1 MDEELVTGADGQ
13 LVEWE
18 SCFIRPSLL
27 ARVRDAVLGL
37 DDPEQMDDVKD
48 ALVEELEGKDVVSV
62 GQISAR
68 IRRVLKLR

>member
-1 MDEELVTGADGQ
+1 MDEELITGEDAQ

-18 SCFIRPSLL
+18 SCFILPSLL
-27 ARVRDAVLGL
+27 ERVRDAVLGL
-37 DDPEQMDDVKD
+37 PDPGQMDDVKD
-48 ALVEELEGKDVVSV
+48 ALVDDLEGKDVISA